1 MEAGKLAGIAYREVG
16 ILPGSSSTG
25 QFGDVLSVTVEG
37 VEYEYQVK
45 ETDTLTSVV
54 RELEAMISRA
64 KKMVSIDSTHNQ
76 IAA

>member
-1 MEAGKLAGIAYREVG
+1 METGKLAGVVYKEVG

-45 ETDTLTSVV
+45 ESDSLASVV
-54 RELEAMISRA
+54 RELEAMISKA
-64 KKMVSIDSTHNQ
+64 KKTVLIDSVHNQ